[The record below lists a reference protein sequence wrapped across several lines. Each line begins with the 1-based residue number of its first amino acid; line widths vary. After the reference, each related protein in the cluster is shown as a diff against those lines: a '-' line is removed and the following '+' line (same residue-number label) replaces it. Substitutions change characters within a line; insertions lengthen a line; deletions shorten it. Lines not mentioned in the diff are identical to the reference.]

1 MYRRLIRISEDWKLI
16 TKIIMKRIL
25 TSVIVCLMAIAAM
38 AQNKAD
44 IEVIYTAMSPNFKN
58 GILL

>member
-25 TSVIVCLMAIAAM
+25 PSVIVCLMAIAAM

-44 IEVIYTAMSPNFKN
+44 IEVSYTAMSPNFKN